1 MNQQTKGQNK
11 MNNIIEF
18 NQSTEST
25 RDDELADRNAAFR
38 IAHWVARAL
47 PQRELAQLAER
58 NQKIEIVVFDATG
71 AAQSYAEID
80 ALTREAENTSWLHDD
95 Q

>member
-1 MNQQTKGQNK
+1 M
-11 MNNIIEF
+11 ISRFDDE
-18 NQSTEST
+18 QSYR
-25 RDDELADRNAAFR
+25 RDDDEAIDDDAAFR

-47 PQRELAQLAER
+47 PQRELADLAEHGF
-58 NQKIEIVVFDATG
+58 KIEIVVFDATG

-95 Q
+95 